1 MLKWLLTII
10 IFTLIAFVINLIP
23 LLLFLRRVNAFF
35 ILYSSFQYVVEGII
49 PIENTVAVEISIGK
63 KYSITFSSI
72 EEGYKNFDRQLSKL
86 WDCYDNLENNSKKLI
101 GKYCY
106 YLLDELHDVGV
117 EIHRMSRT

>member
-10 IFTLIAFVINLIP
+10 IFTLIAFVINLIQ

-35 ILYSSFQYVVEGII
+35 ILYSNFQYVVEGII
-49 PIENTVAVEISIGK
+49 PIENTMEISIGK

-72 EEGYKNFDRQLSKL
+72 EEGYKKFDQELSKL
-86 WDCYDNLENNSKKLI
+86 WNCYDNLENNSKKVI
-101 GKYCY
+101 CKYFY
-106 YLLDELHDVGV
+106 YLLDELIDVGV